1 MALRFIKTNWMNELE
16 KIMKAEAVHNE
27 IMENKI
33 SQRKI
38 RVLALFCTIQI
49 SVCLFGLMASAKAIP
64 RNVVFA

>member
-27 IMENKI
+27 IMVNNI
-33 SQRKI
+33 SQKKI